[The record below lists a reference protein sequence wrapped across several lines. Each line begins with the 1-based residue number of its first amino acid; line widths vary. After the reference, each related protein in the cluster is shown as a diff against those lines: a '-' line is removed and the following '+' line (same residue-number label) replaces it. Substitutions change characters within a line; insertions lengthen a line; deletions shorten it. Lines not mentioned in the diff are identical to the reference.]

1 MKAEKIRLQAL
12 QLARAEN
19 ERLENRKKALEL
31 AAVSQTEYKKRKME
45 LDEESR
51 AIWEL
56 LGRLN

>member
-1 MKAEKIRLQAL
+1 MTADKIRTQAL

-19 ERLENRKKALEL
+19 ERLENRKKALET
-31 AAVSQTEYKKRKME
+31 ANIPQSEYQQRRLE
-45 LDEESR
+45 LDKESR